1 MDIRVFHSLPDDAL
15 SLRVAVFVQE
25 QGFVDDPDENDEC
38 ATHLVMYSDKGEPIA
53 TCRVFPQ
60 GDVGEFVLGRFCVR
74 KDHRGQCI
82 GRQLLEAAERE
93 ATLLGG
99 TAIAL
104 HSQLHAKGFY
114 EKCGY
119 VAEGAIE
126 YEQNHPHVYMKKVLR
141 YKTKN
146 PT

>member
-25 QGFVDDPDENDEC
+25 QGFVDDPDENDGR

-60 GDVGEFVLGRFCVR
+60 GDVGEFALGRFCVR
-74 KDHRGQCI
+74 KDRRGQCV

-93 ATLLGG
+93 VALQGG
-99 TAIAL
+99 RVIAL
-104 HSQLHAKGFY
+104 HSQLQAKSFY

-119 VAEGAIE
+119 IAEGEIE
-126 YEQNHPHVYMKKVLR
+126 YEQGQPHILMRKELI
-141 YKTKN
+141 
-146 PT
+146 